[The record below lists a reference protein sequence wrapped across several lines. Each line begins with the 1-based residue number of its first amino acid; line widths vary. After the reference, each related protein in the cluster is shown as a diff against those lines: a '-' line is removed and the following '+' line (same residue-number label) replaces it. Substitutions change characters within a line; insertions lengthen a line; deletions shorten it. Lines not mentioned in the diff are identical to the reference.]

1 MTSHLNE
8 YISNVYL
15 SPCNYHVARSKLRHL
30 SLTLNGIFRI
40 DEWKINVT
48 RRITSRWEANFG
60 FSFTHLLIRR
70 EFVNLPLF
78 QNNLYILRSI
88 FIISPKWA
96 YFNVEVLK
104 TKFFNTLSIPWNFQ
118 RDFITAIFINASLIK
133 AFNSSMLF
141 VFPNKFSA
149 LF

>member
-15 SPCNYHVARSKLRHL
+15 SRCNYHVARSKLRHL

-40 DEWKINVT
+40 DEWKINVI

-88 FIISPKWA
+88 FIISPNGRISTWKCW
-96 YFNVEVLK
+96 K
-104 TKFFNTLSIPWNFQ
+104 RTSSILYPYHE
-118 RDFITAIFINASLIK
+118 IFKEILLQLYLL
-133 AFNSSMLF
+133 MHR
-141 VFPNKFSA
+141 
-149 LF
+149 